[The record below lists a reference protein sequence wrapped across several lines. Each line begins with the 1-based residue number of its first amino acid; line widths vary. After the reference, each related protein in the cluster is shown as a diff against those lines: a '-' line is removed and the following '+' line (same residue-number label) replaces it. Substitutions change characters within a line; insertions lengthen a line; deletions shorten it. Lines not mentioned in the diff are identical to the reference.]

1 MKRYVRDDGRGIGR
15 AIGEDYVRRRE
26 DEGEGESGW
35 AADAE

>member
-26 DEGEGESGW
+26 GEGESGG